1 MPVNLAINKTFVA
14 KTGITLWH
22 LTIAPAASCTF
33 TENDLIKLAQNFGS
47 NQEKTVF
54 SHPCELQINNEKEK
68 TDILSSVKK
77 LFHKQVSPVQSGI
90 IQIDPVHVFKGRKDW
105 IDFSTSVLKQRN
117 PLEDKNLKMIS
128 KTLCGIIL
136 GIFDFERMSE
146 DEIFDTIQPAVTKSD
161 SLVISCRGTLLKMT
175 YNEETCSAVTNHL
188 IVDPYL
194 LIPNMV
200 LIHNAYVLNKTLEK
214 INDTLSSDKKYKLD
228 FLEKSQREIRNTLSF
243 EIIYDVFHYPSE
255 REIIKAGEIQRGIE
269 SLNYEIAQRLSDLSE
284 LILVKRGNKTINSDA
299 TVTAFLAFISL
310 FQLTGAITD
319 FKSVTLL
326 EICIFV
332 CELILAVGIYLKLTS
347 KRINNGK
354 Q

>member
-1 MPVNLAINKTFVA
+1 
-14 KTGITLWH
+14 
-22 LTIAPAASCTF
+22 
-33 TENDLIKLAQNFGS
+33 
-47 NQEKTVF
+47 
-54 SHPCELQINNEKEK
+54 
-68 TDILSSVKK
+68 
-77 LFHKQVSPVQSGI
+77 
-90 IQIDPVHVFKGRKDW
+90 
-105 IDFSTSVLKQRN
+105 
-117 PLEDKNLKMIS
+117 
-128 KTLCGIIL
+128 
-136 GIFDFERMSE
+136 
-146 DEIFDTIQPAVTKSD
+146 
-161 SLVISCRGTLLKMT
+161 MT
-175 YNEETCSAVTNHL
+175 YNEEICSAVTNHL